1 MAATWTRRDE
11 RRRHGNYNVGLNDTD
26 PEGERD
32 LERAADD
39 DPRIERVL
47 ELARPS
53 GGGATRAAPTPE
65 EVR

>member
-1 MAATWTRRDE
+1 MGFT
-11 RRRHGNYNVGLNDTD
+11 DTD

-47 ELARPS
+47 ERSADDDPRVERVLELARPS

>member
-1 MAATWTRRDE
+1 MGFT
-11 RRRHGNYNVGLNDTD
+11 DTD

-39 DPRIERVL
+39 DPHIERVL
-47 ELARPS
+47 ELTRPS